1 MKIKDTTNK
10 QIAVF
15 LLLLLTLATS
25 ASLAT
30 ALFMKFDVRVL
41 YQGIG
46 YVSIFIYHICLMV
59 ALISI
64 ETEDDK
70 PQQQEFDFA

>member
-1 MKIKDTTNK
+1 MTIKDTTNK
-10 QIAVF
+10 QAAVF
-15 LLLLLTLATS
+15 FLLIVTLATS

-41 YQGIG
+41 YQAIG
-46 YVSIFIYHICLMV
+46 YFLIFIYHICLMV

>member
-41 YQGIG
+41 YQAIG
-46 YVSIFIYHICLMV
+46 YFSIFIYHICLMV